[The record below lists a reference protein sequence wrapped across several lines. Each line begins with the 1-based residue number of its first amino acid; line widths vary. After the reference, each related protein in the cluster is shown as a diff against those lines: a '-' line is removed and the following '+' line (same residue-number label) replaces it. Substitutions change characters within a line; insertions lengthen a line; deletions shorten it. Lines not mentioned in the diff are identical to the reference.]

1 MFVKFR
7 LSILTEMI
15 KLIRKASQCTTMEF
29 KSNSTQFQ
37 QKLSIITLYFYVKI
51 MLFFF
56 SAGYSR
62 PLFTEFHH

>member
-1 MFVKFR
+1 
-7 LSILTEMI
+7 
-15 KLIRKASQCTTMEF
+15 MEF

-37 QKLSIITLYFYVKI
+37 QKLSVITLYFYVKI